1 MYFFKLIIMS
11 NVISKVSGTV
21 KNWWVLLIIGI
32 LLIIGAIWMFKAPEK
47 SFLSLVGFLS
57 TLILISGILTVFFA
71 LANKDQVDHWGM
83 FLAGGIL
90 DILIGFIFL
99 KFPGVTIVLFA
110 MFVGFWLLFKGANII
125 SSSFDQKKD
134 GESNWWWILIM
145 GILTVVFAVMAI
157 ANPIFGVGYVVY
169 TLAFAFLLLGIA
181 NIFLSFQLKK
191 VKNRVGN
198 FKENVAANIETLK
211 END

>member
-1 MYFFKLIIMS
+1 MS
-11 NVISKVSGTV
+11 NLISKVSGTV

-32 LLIIGAIWMFKAPEK
+32 LLIIGAVWMFKAPAE
-47 SFLSLVGFLS
+47 SFLSLVTFLS

-71 LANKDQVDHWGM
+71 FANKDKIDNWGV

-125 SSSFDQKKD
+125 SSSFDLKRE
-134 GESNWWWILIM
+134 GESNWWWVLIM

-157 ANPIFGVGYVVY
+157 ANPILGVGYVVY

-191 VKNRVGN
+191 VKSRVGD
-198 FKENVAANIETLK
+198 FKENIAAKVENLK
-211 END
+211 E

>member
-1 MYFFKLIIMS
+1 MS
-11 NVISKVSGTV
+11 NLISKVSGTV

-32 LLIIGAIWMFKAPEK
+32 LLIIGAVWMFKAPAE

-71 LANKDQVDHWGM
+71 FANKDKIDNWGV

-110 MFVGFWLLFKGANII
+110 MFVGFWLLFRGANII
-125 SSSFDQKKD
+125 SSSFDLKRE
-134 GESNWWWILIM
+134 GESNWWWVLIM

-157 ANPIFGVGYVVY
+157 ANPILGVGYVVY

-191 VKNRVGN
+191 VKSRVGD
-198 FKENVAANIETLK
+198 FKDNIAAKVENLK
-211 END
+211 E

>member
-1 MYFFKLIIMS
+1 MS

-32 LLIIGAIWMFKAPEK
+32 LLIIGAVWMFKAPAE

-71 LANKDQVDHWGM
+71 FVNKDQIDNWGM

-110 MFVGFWLLFKGANII
+110 MFVGFWLLFRGANII
-125 SSSFDQKKD
+125 SSSFDLKREE
-134 GESNWWWILIM
+134 ESNWWWVLIM

-157 ANPIFGVGYVVY
+157 ANPILGVGYVVY

-191 VKNRVGN
+191 VKTRVGDLKDN
-198 FKENVAANIETLK
+198 IAAKVENLK
-211 END
+211 EKL

>member
-1 MYFFKLIIMS
+1 MS
-11 NVISKVSGTV
+11 NLISKVSGTV

-32 LLIIGAIWMFKAPEK
+32 LLIIGAVWMFKAPAE
-47 SFLSLVGFLS
+47 SFLSLVTFLS

-71 LANKDQVDHWGM
+71 FVNKDQIDNWGV

-125 SSSFDQKKD
+125 SSSFDLKRE
-134 GESNWWWILIM
+134 GESNWWWVLIM

-157 ANPIFGVGYVVY
+157 ANPILGVGYVVY

-191 VKNRVGN
+191 VKSRVGD
-198 FKENVAANIETLK
+198 FKENIAAKVENLK
-211 END
+211 E